1 MKYFS
6 VKTYKFKEG
15 LSMTEAYLRVKRN
28 GKYEN
33 VEIEYLTDEEIDK
46 IFGKAENEEMRRW
59 IKFLVNQLY
68 SIATFIDKE
77 PLND

>member
-1 MKYFS
+1 
-6 VKTYKFKEG
+6 
-15 LSMTEAYLRVKRN
+15 MTEVYLRVKRN

-33 VEIEYLTDEEIDK
+33 VEIEYLTDEEIDEV
-46 IFGKAENEEMRRW
+46 FGKAENEELRIW
-59 IKFLVNQLY
+59 IKFLINQLY

>member
-1 MKYFS
+1 
-6 VKTYKFKEG
+6 
-15 LSMTEAYLRVKRN
+15 MTGAYLRVKRN
-28 GKYEN
+28 DKYEN

-77 PLND
+77 PLSD